1 MDETT
6 HSFGCRSQYYI
17 SQNDEVTT
25 LPVSLHN
32 AHIMVTNYTRSQ
44 ATASSDKKYADFR
57 LVRLD
62 KILFSD

>member
-17 SQNDEVTT
+17 SQNDVVTT

-44 ATASSDKKYADFR
+44 ATTSDKNYADFR